1 MMYSRLTIARDLL
14 KDDGV
19 IFMSIDDNEVHNLKK
34 IADEVFGEENFVV
47 ALIWNKQHSQQQ

>member
-1 MMYSRLTIARDLL
+1 MYSRLTIARDLL